1 MIEATIEKL
10 IAMKLSGMAEGLQE
24 QLNNNAYKDLG
35 FEERLG
41 ILVDKEKILRENRQ
55 LKILL
60 SYAHL
65 RHHNACFEDIDFRT
79 RRGLS
84 KDVILKLSQNEW
96 IRSNQNI
103 IIVGPTGSGK
113 TYIACALG
121 NSAVRQGIRTTY
133 VRLPRLAQELK
144 IAKADG
150 SFVKFLS
157 RLQRIRLL
165 IIDDW
170 GINPFTDDERRNFL
184 EIMED
189 RHNVRSTI
197 IASQFP
203 IDTWHDIIG
212 EPTLADAI
220 CDRIVHNAHKITLK
234 GGTDSMRKIY
244 STLT

>member
-24 QLNNNAYKDLG
+24 QISNHAYKDLS

-41 ILVDKEKILRENRQ
+41 MLVDKEKLARENRQ

-60 SYAHL
+60 SHAHL

-121 NSAVRQGIRTTY
+121 NSAVRQGIHTTY
-133 VRLPRLAQELK
+133 IRLPRLAQELK

-150 SFVKFLS
+150 SFVKFLG

-170 GINPFTDDERRNFL
+170 GINPFTDEERRGFL

-189 RHNVRSTI
+189 RYNVRSTI

-220 CDRIVHNAHKITLK
+220 CDRIVHNAHKIILK
-234 GGTDSMRKIY
+234 GGEDSMRKIY